1 MEPISHTDIIQS
13 DRLPAPRPAVQNL
26 PAHRRFSISRSL
38 ARCLVLT
45 LALAMS
51 LRPPAVAQDLPA
63 ASEQS
68 GSDSQDLPTLG
79 EAGAEDLSPRQERQ
93 LGEQIMLEVRQDP
106 SYLPDPDVTEY
117 LNRVGYE
124 LVAASQARH
133 IDFEFILLRDPT
145 INAFALPGGFICV
158 HSGLILLSQSESELA
173 SVMAHEIGHVQQR
186 HIARMIAKQ
195 KESLAIAVGSILLAL
210 LASRAGGGGDAAQA
224 ALAVGQGA
232 ALSRQLSFSRDNERE
247 ADRVG
252 FDILVNAGFDPRAM
266 ATFFTQM
273 QNSTRI
279 YESFAPAYLR
289 THPMT
294 VERITDIQGRLRS
307 ARTHL
312 HADSLDFEL
321 VRARLRLLQDDST
334 QGASDALTYFSDQV
348 EKHTAPNEVAAYYGL
363 ALAQLKLKQARKA
376 LDSALAARKATQASS
391 AMLDKL
397 VADASF
403 DAARDDSER
412 EAALKLAR
420 DDTAHFPISRLTAIE
435 YADLLQRAGR
445 HRQAVDYLHNQLALT
460 RSDPRYFKMLA
471 VSHAALQQKTLQH
484 QATAELYV
492 LQGAVPA
499 AVDQLKLARTAADAD
514 FYTMSEV
521 DARLREL
528 NGQIDEQ
535 RKAAGKRAPPDDDDG
550 KGKKH

>member
-1 MEPISHTDIIQS
+1 M
-13 DRLPAPRPAVQNL
+13 
-26 PAHRRFSISRSL
+26 SRSL

-45 LALAMS
+45 LALALS

-68 GSDSQDLPTLG
+68 GTDSQDLPTLG
-79 EAGAEDLSPRQERQ
+79 EAGAEDLSPLRERQ

-106 SYLPDPDVTEY
+106 SYLPDPDVTDY
-117 LNRVGYE
+117 LNRLGYE

-173 SVMAHEIGHVQQR
+173 SVMGHEIGHVQQR
-186 HIARMIAKQ
+186 HIARMIARQ

-210 LASRAGGGGDAAQA
+210 LASRAGGDAAQA

-232 ALSRQLSFSRDNERE
+232 AISRQLSFSRDNERE
-247 ADRVG
+247 ADRIG

-294 VERITDIQGRLRS
+294 VERISDIQGRLRNV
-307 ARTHL
+307 RTHL

-321 VRARLRLLQDDST
+321 VRARLRVLQDDST
-334 QGASDALTYFSDQV
+334 QGATDALTYFSDQV
-348 EKHTAPNEVAAYYGL
+348 ERHTAPDEVAAYYGL

-376 LDSALAARKATQASS
+376 LDSALTARKATQASS
-391 AMLDKL
+391 AMLDK
-397 VADASF
+397 VVVEASF
-403 DAARDDSER
+403 DAAKDDSER

-420 DDTAHFPISRLTAIE
+420 DATTHFPISRLTAIE
-435 YADLLQRAGR
+435 YIDLLQRMGR
-445 HRQAVDYLHNQLALT
+445 HRQAVDYLHSQLAVT
-460 RSDPRYFKMLA
+460 HSDSRYFKMLA
-471 VSHAALQQKTLQH
+471 ISHAALQQKTLQH

-492 LQGAVPA
+492 LQGSVPA

-528 NGQIDEQ
+528 NGQIEEQ
-535 RKAAGKRAPPDDDDG
+535 RKAAGKRAPPPDDDS
-550 KGKKH
+550 KGKKSH

>member
-1 MEPISHTDIIQS
+1 VPTSS
-13 DRLPAPRPAVQNL
+13 ADRRPPV
-26 PAHRRFSISRSL
+26 SRAL

-45 LALAMS
+45 LALAIS

-63 ASEQS
+63 ASQDPASEP
-68 GSDSQDLPTLG
+68 QDLPTLG
-79 EAGAEDLSPRQERQ
+79 EAGAEDLSPLQERQ

-106 SYLPDPDVTEY
+106 SYLPDPDGTEY
-117 LNRVGYE
+117 LNRLGYE

-133 IDFEFILLRDPT
+133 IDFEFNLLRDPT

-158 HSGLILLSQSESELA
+158 HSGTILLAQSESELA

-186 HIARMIAKQ
+186 HVARMIARQ

-210 LASRAGGGGDAAQA
+210 LASRAGGDAAQA

-232 ALSRQLSFSRDNERE
+232 AISRQLAFSRDNERE

-266 ATFFTQM
+266 QDFFTQM

-279 YESFAPAYLR
+279 YESIAPAYLR

-294 VERITDIQGRLRS
+294 VERITDIQGRLLNL
-307 ARTHL
+307 RTHL
-312 HADSLDFEL
+312 HADSLDFSL
-321 VRARLRLLQDDST
+321 VRARLRVLQDDST
-334 QGASDALTYFSDQV
+334 QGATDALTYFSDQIQ
-348 EKHTAPNEVAAYYGL
+348 HQTAPNEVAAYYGQG
-363 ALAQLKLKQARKA
+363 LAQLKLKQFRSG
-376 LDSALAARKATQASS
+376 LDSALAARKATQAPS

-397 VADASF
+397 VAEASF
-403 DAARDDSER
+403 DAAKDDGERD
-412 EAALKLAR
+412 AALKLGRDATAR
-420 DDTAHFPISRLTAIE
+420 FPVSRLTAIE

-445 HRQAVDYLHNQLALT
+445 HKQAIDYLHNQLALT
-460 RSDPRYFKMLA
+460 HSDTRYFRMLA
-471 VSHAALQQKTLQH
+471 ASHAALQQKTLQH

-492 LQGAVPA
+492 LQGSVPA
-499 AVDQLKLARTAADAD
+499 AVEQLKLARSAADAD

-528 NGQIDEQ
+528 NGQIREQ
-535 RKAAGKRAPPDDDDG
+535 QKAAGRKTDDDS
-550 KGKKH
+550 KEKKPH